1 MSRHIVAGFDPA
13 SDSWLAALAEMPTLE
28 LDIDIA
34 FIEKMLYKLARRD
47 YDPERCA
54 KKGWNLGS
62 FTLVTF
68 LQAVAILI
76 AQYFRCAVT
85 ANALTFTKFQ
95 LNTMRCAHIWCCL
108 FRFDSVQY
116 FLQLGRN

>member
-1 MSRHIVAGFDPA
+1 LSRYIVAGFDPA
-13 SDSWLAALAEMPTLE
+13 SDSWLAALAELPTLE
-28 LDIDIA
+28 IDIDIA
-34 FIEKMLYKLARRD
+34 FIEKLVDNLTRRD

-68 LQAVAILI
+68 RQAVAVLI

-85 ANALTFTKFQ
+85 ANALTFAKFQ
-95 LNTMRCAHIWCCL
+95 MNTMKCAHRI
-108 FRFDSVQY
+108 
-116 FLQLGRN
+116 

>member
-13 SDSWLAALAEMPTLE
+13 SDSWLAALAEMPTLK
-28 LDIDIA
+28 LAIDKA
-34 FIEKMLYKLARRD
+34 FIDTLVYKLRNRD
-47 YDPERCA
+47 HDPERCA

-68 LQAVAILI
+68 RQAVAVLI

-85 ANALTFTKFQ
+85 ANELSFAKFQ
-95 LNTMRCAHIWCCL
+95 LNTMRCAHIVL
-108 FRFDSVQY
+108 SVS
-116 FLQLGRN
+116 L